1 MVSDSPAIYPSLK
14 GRTVFITGGSSGI
27 GASLV
32 EAFCAQGARV
42 CFVDLLKDE
51 GLALCDK
58 VESQTGS
65 RPLFI
70 ECDLRNIHAL
80 QAAIASTR
88 EALGNISVLVNN
100 AADDSRI
107 NVNDVTPESW
117 DDQMSVNLRPA
128 FFAAQA
134 VHQQMRELG
143 YGSIINFGSV
153 CWAMKQGQM
162 QAYAASKAAMV
173 GLTRSLAKDM
183 GADGI
188 RVNTLVPGWVMTDR
202 QLRSYVDEETEQ
214 WVAQSQCIRQRL
226 LPEHVA
232 ELALFL
238 ASDNSRMIT
247 AQDFVVDGG
256 LI

>member
-14 GRTVFITGGSSGI
+14 GRTAFITGGGSGI

-32 EAFCAQGARV
+32 EAFCQQGAQV
-42 CFVDLLKDE
+42 CFVDVLAKE
-51 GLALCDK
+51 ALALCDNI
-58 VESQTGS
+58 EGETDA
-65 RPLFI
+65 RPMFI
-70 ECDLRNIHAL
+70 ECDLRDITAL
-80 QAAIASTR
+80 QAAIESTR
-88 EALGNISVLVNN
+88 QTLGNISILINN

-107 NVNDVTPESW
+107 NVDDVTPESW
-117 DDQMSVNLRPA
+117 DDQMAVNLRPA

-173 GLTRSLAKDM
+173 GLTRSLAKDL

-202 QLRSYVDEETEQ
+202 QLRSYVDKETEQ
-214 WVAQSQCIRQRL
+214 WVAQSQCIKQRL

>member
-1 MVSDSPAIYPSLK
+1 MVLDSPAIYPSLK
-14 GRTVFITGGSSGI
+14 GRTAFITGGASGI

-42 CFVDLLKDE
+42 CFVDVLTEE

-58 VESQTGS
+58 VEGQSGS

-70 ECDLRNIHAL
+70 ECDLRDISAL
-80 QAAIASTR
+80 QAAIESTR
-88 EALGNISVLVNN
+88 QTLGNISILINN

-107 NVNDVTPESW
+107 NVDEVTPENW

-134 VHQQMRELG
+134 VYPQMRTLG

-173 GLTRSLAKDM
+173 GLTRSLAKDL
-183 GADGI
+183 GTNGI

-202 QLRSYVDEETEQ
+202 QLRSYVDKETEQ
-214 WVAQSQCIRQRL
+214 WVAQSQCIKQRL